1 MSAGGDDADFD
12 DEFGD
17 FEEAPATAI
26 VEETKADV
34 CDRKEEEIVESLPWS
49 PPSIAL
55 QPIADVLADAQL
67 WDLQTGVENVEA
79 AAADD
84 HELFAAF
91 RFVSA
96 ELPATVESA
105 ANVWSH
111 LRIGEGVSALQF
123 QWNTSKSCAQF
134 VAALPLHQRREGG
147 SGAVDYRLDET
158 PEVEHEYISLQSLSA
173 TQEYDAQKS
182 NSGVNLDELN
192 GSPSPAA
199 LDYKIFETSSRVNH
213 GQSLLEQELGALGLV
228 DADTRSPKSNG
239 TSHRSKESPARTL
252 VHRPRYLCVDDL
264 NQDAQLFYEQMPDL
278 QFMLSASRVER

>member
-26 VEETKADV
+26 SEETRADV
-34 CDRKEEEIVESLPWS
+34 SNRKDEIVESLP
-49 PPSIAL
+49 
-55 QPIADVLADAQL
+55 
-67 WDLQTGVENVEA
+67 
-79 AAADD
+79 
-84 HELFAAF
+84 
-91 RFVSA
+91 
-96 ELPATVESA
+96 LPATVESA

-123 QWNTSKSCAQF
+123 QWTTSKSCAQF

-147 SGAVDYRLDET
+147 SYEFRSDET

-239 TSHRSKESPARTL
+239 TSHPAKESPARTL
-252 VHRPRYLCVDDL
+252 VHRPRYLCVDEL

>member
-1 MSAGGDDADFD
+1 MSAGDDDADFD

-26 VEETKADV
+26 SEEANVKD
-34 CDRKEEEIVESLPWS
+34 DRKDAEEIVESLPWS
-49 PPSIAL
+49 PPSVPL
-55 QPIADVLADAQL
+55 QPIAELIADAQL
-67 WDLQTGVENVEA
+67 WDLQTGVENVEAA

-105 ANVWSH
+105 SDVWSH

-123 QWNTSKSCAQF
+123 QWITSKSCAQF

-147 SGAVDYRLDET
+147 GAADYRLDET

-239 TSHRSKESPARTL
+239 TLHQSPARTL
-252 VHRPRYLCVDDL
+252 VHRPRYLCVDEL